1 MFVLFIIWLLFE
13 IVFVMGRRGPVVR
26 MSLNNLVVLASF
38 IYFVFLAV
46 GLQILQIGV
55 FKEGIFWAELTG
67 TIVFLSGLILRVTA
81 FITLGFGFRPV
92 VSSAR
97 NETVIKKGVYRIIRH
112 PSYTGMILIYVG
124 LSLCLL
130 NWVLLIISAMG
141 FSALYIWRVHLEEK
155 VLVSRFGKEYSDYQ
169 KKTRKFIPYVY

>member
-1 MFVLFIIWLLFE
+1 MTVLFIIWLLFE
-13 IVFVMGRRGPVVR
+13 IVFVMGRRGPVVK
-26 MSLNNLVVLASF
+26 MSLNNLVVLAGF

-46 GLQILQIGV
+46 GLKILQIGS
-55 FKEGIFWAELTG
+55 FKEDIVWVAVTG
-67 TIVFLSGLILRVTA
+67 TIVFLSGLILRVAA
-81 FITLGFGFRPV
+81 FITLGLGFRPV

-97 NETVIKKGVYRIIRH
+97 NEAVVQRGVYRIIRH
-112 PSYTGMILIYVG
+112 PSYTGMILIYAG
-124 LSLCLL
+124 ISLCLL
-130 NWVLLIISAMG
+130 NWVLLLISAAG

>member
-1 MFVLFIIWLLFE
+1 
-13 IVFVMGRRGPVVR
+13 MGRRGPVVR
-26 MSLNNLVVLASF
+26 VSLNNLVVLVSF
-38 IYFVFLAV
+38 LVFISLAA
-46 GLQILQIGV
+46 GLVIFHIGV
-55 FKEGIFWAELTG
+55 FKKGIFWVPLTG
-67 TIVFLSGLILRVTA
+67 TIVFLSGLILRLAA
-81 FITLGFGFRPV
+81 FITLGMGFRPV

-130 NWVLLIISAMG
+130 NWVLTLISAAG

-169 KKTRKFIPYVY
+169 QKTRKFIPYVY

>member
-1 MFVLFIIWLLFE
+1 MNVLLIIWLLFE
-13 IVFVMGRRGPVVR
+13 IVFVMGRRGPLVKVN
-26 MSLNNLVVLASF
+26 LNNLVVFVSF
-38 IYFVFLAV
+38 FIFIFLAV
-46 GLQILQIGV
+46 GLQILKIGV
-55 FKEGIFWAELTG
+55 LNEDIVWVAVTG
-67 TIVFLSGLILRVTA
+67 TIVFLFGLILRLAA
-81 FITLGFGFRPV
+81 FITLGMGFRPV

-112 PSYTGMILIYVG
+112 PSYTGMILIYTG
-124 LSLCLL
+124 ISLCLL
-130 NWVLLIISAMG
+130 NWVLLLISAAG